1 MASRMKEVREPHWA
15 VPHLYRVRRPATDLY
30 PYLPTE
36 RATAPQRKQQQR
48 LLSDAERGSVSP
60 LGGTGV
66 AQPTSKGKG

>member
-36 RATAPQRKQQQR
+36 RATAPRAKQQSTSK
-48 LLSDAERGSVSP
+48 LLLDAKRQHCSP
-60 LGGTGV
+60 LGGQAV
-66 AQPTSKGKG
+66 EGKR